1 MRQLLLE
8 EVRKVNA
15 IFWFLILEEDDLCTT
30 CPKWP
35 CPSEANLGEDTHASR
50 RTRAHPAR
58 YRHHVSVSIPCCIL
72 QKRVWHAVSL
82 DSFLSI
88 DRAHVVTTESQSLT
102 PRPNILCVLKA
113 VWQGYRLDGTRFFRL
128 CESCVV
134 KMRARQFSLVIASS
148 RSRKVMSLRSSSYA
162 IILPQSSR
170 MELAPERTCE
180 KSKPKIAAMI
190 MDVWVLMAS

>member
-15 IFWFLILEEDDLCTT
+15 IFWFLILEEDDFCTT

-35 CPSEANLGEDTHASR
+35 CPSEEIRGEDTHASR

-88 DRAHVVTTESQSLT
+88 DRAHVVTTESQSST

-113 VWQGYRLDGTRFFRL
+113 VWQRYRLDGTRFFQVVRIL
-128 CESCVV
+128 CCQNARSPVFTCICQFPLQKGDVFALLVV
-134 KMRARQFSLVIASS
+134 CHHSTRTLHDLHTATVVSNGACARANL
-148 RSRKVMSLRSSSYA
+148 
-162 IILPQSSR
+162 
-170 MELAPERTCE
+170 
-180 KSKPKIAAMI
+180 
-190 MDVWVLMAS
+190 